1 MGARCGQHNVES
13 VMWTTQCGQ
22 HDMDNTLW
30 TARYGQHN
38 VDSAMWT
45 TQRGQHNVDSAIWT
59 TQCGQRDMDNT
70 MWTARSRPRSLI
82 SHVRYP
88 KEFAKFFQMYLVRQ
102 FPIGLQSL
110 NTRQQEIRHSPD
122 NFKTNRFTQT
132 FQWAHD
138 KRNGQH
144 HE

>member
-1 MGARCGQHNVES
+1 MDNTTWTARCGQHNVDS
-13 VMWTTQCGQ
+13 AIWTTQRGQ
-22 HDMDNTLW
+22 RDMDNTTW
-30 TARYGQHN
+30 TARCGQHN

-45 TQRGQHNVDSAIWT
+45 TQRGQH
-59 TQCGQRDMDNT
+59 DMDNT

-102 FPIGLQSL
+102 FPTGLQSL